1 MRADS
6 TAGKPGGIAAMTC
19 ENCGKKIN
27 SEAYRSQERRGAVH
41 VCSNECRK
49 KLRRKQPTPC
59 KACGQMIP
67 PESYFVTKCDQC
79 RKPQRGAI
87 MAKNHVPRET
97 IELLRWYYTTDD
109 YRAFVT
115 ACRESQRIPP
125 MRRSAA

>member
-1 MRADS
+1 
-6 TAGKPGGIAAMTC
+6 MTC

-41 VCSNECRK
+41 ACSNECRK
-49 KLRRKQPTPC
+49 KLRGPQPTKC
-59 KACGQMIP
+59 RTCGQEIP
-67 PESYFVTKCDQC
+67 VGAQYVSRCDQC
-79 RKPQRGAI
+79 RKTQRGAI

-97 IELLRWYYTTDD
+97 IELLHWYYTTDD

-115 ACRESQRIPP
+115 ACREGQRVPP